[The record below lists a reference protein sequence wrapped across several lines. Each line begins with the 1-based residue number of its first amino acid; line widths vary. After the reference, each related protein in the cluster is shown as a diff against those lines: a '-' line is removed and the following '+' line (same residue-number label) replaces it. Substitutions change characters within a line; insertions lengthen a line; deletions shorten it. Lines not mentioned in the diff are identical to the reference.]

1 MKLKDVKAAFNGC
14 VSDENCQTILELVE
28 GELELDST
36 RIPEKFEGTIKWV
49 DQCFS
54 PPGTQ
59 ALTMSALN
67 DMIEGHGIEAIR
79 SPNDFD
85 KIIATYINTGDTYSG
100 TIVYDH
106 EQDEYVLTTW
116 GDWYEGWIQG
126 QNEENDTV
134 QCGHCSHLTPKA
146 EVWSDTICENC
157 QNNVSH

>member
-28 GELELDST
+28 GELKLDST
-36 RIPEKFEGTIKWV
+36 RIPEKFKGTIKWV

-85 KIIATYINTGDTYSG
+85 EIIATYINTGDAYSG

-106 EQDEYVLTTW
+106 EYVLTTW
-116 GDWYEGWIQG
+116 GDWYEEWIQK